1 MNIID
6 LIMKNLVK
14 VSNNA
19 LSGIIISLFGGS
31 GN

>member
-6 LIMKNLVK
+6 LIMQKLVK
-14 VSNNA
+14 VSNNV
-19 LSGIIISLFGGS
+19 LSDIIISLFGGS